1 MKKIFAVPTENGTL
15 CTHFG
20 HCEKF
25 ALVETK
31 DNRIIGEIFVSP
43 PQHQPGVYP
52 QFLAG
57 QGVNVIISGGMGE
70 RARQLFVQ
78 HHIEV
83 CTGVKA
89 DTPANLVE
97 EYLNGQLQTGENLC
111 DH

>member
-1 MKKIFAVPTENGTL
+1 MKKVFAVPTENGKL

-31 DNRIIGEIFVSP
+31 NNRITGEIFVTP
-43 PQHQPGVYP
+43 PQHEPGVYP

-57 QGVNVIISGGMGE
+57 QGVQVIISGGMGQ
-70 RARQLFVQ
+70 RARQLFTQ
-78 HHIEV
+78 YNIEV
-83 CTGVKA
+83 CMGVNA

-97 EYLNGQLQTGENLC
+97 HYLNGKLQTGENPC